1 MKLPPKLR
9 PLHVWLAALIV
20 FAVAAPA
27 FHLQAQTSTET
38 KIKLMAEAL
47 RARDAREWPA
57 ARKAALEL
65 LAIAPG
71 DLSVQ
76 RLLRQ
81 INDAEAADQV
91 RPAAVEAPPVSAPI
105 AAPTSVVPLSEVDRE
120 LAALE
125 AEAEA
130 VAREEAKR
138 VADLMA
144 RAPAQRKEARK
155 LASAERYDDALAEL
169 DAAIAALPANPATV
183 ATLADLRKE
192 RQAIADRQSE
202 ALARAAERQAR
213 AEAKAAKREA
223 ARTRELAAA
232 EHARVE
238 SEAPAAPELS
248 EIDRLV
254 QKGRS
259 QYLAGE
265 EDGAMDTFR
274 EVEALDP
281 GNREAKDFLRRIAAA
296 KARTGELNREKTRA
310 QLLEEVTKS
319 WQRPGLYE
327 ERTRTLDAAVAVA
340 PLARKLNEI
349 VLPHVSF
356 TRLEIGKV
364 IAALGAMSEDFD
376 PAEIGAKGVNIVL
389 LDPANKAPSVTLTL
403 RNTTLKRVLDFVT
416 ESVGYQYEVQP
427 DAVIVR
433 PGGETSTLETAFF
446 PITRATVL
454 RMTGVSAT
462 AVATRNDGLSSA
474 GASND
479 PGAGVSNT
487 TEAAGMR
494 SFLQQAGVNFDP
506 TAVPGA
512 SLAYDGSALIVTQT
526 PRNIER
532 IRNILNRYNDVRQVE
547 IEAKFMEVQEGA
559 LEELGVNWSITTKST
574 QRNAGA
580 QATYQS
586 GNRPLA
592 NAFSNSVS
600 SQQGRIIRPAVPTIF
615 TDSNGNGQYDP
626 GETISQQ
633 GSAALDIPIVNN
645 APQIPGGVD
654 LANGANPLAN
664 ISAVIG
670 EFDVN
675 AIVRALSQKQG
686 TDLLSAPKVTVLS
699 GNPAT
704 ITVAQEMRYPQ
715 SYGQTQAQVG
725 TGSASGG
732 GSAGVAITAGTPQ
745 EFTARNVGVELKV
758 TPTVEEDDYSI
769 SLDLNPRVTEF
780 DGFVEYGGPSIAISG
795 STTVNVP
802 SGFYQPIFSVRDI
815 STKVTIWDGATL
827 VMGGLTREEVK
838 KVSDKVPI
846 LGDIPLL
853 GRAFR
858 SKGESAQKRNL
869 LIFVTAN
876 LVSPGGSPKKQ
887 ALKNVPAN
895 SLFQNP
901 TVVTPAGSELRT
913 RTDGS

>member
-1 MKLPPKLR
+1 MNFFSKLR
-9 PLHVWLAALIV
+9 PLPVWLAALLV
-20 FAVAAPA
+20 LALATSAV
-27 FHLQAQTSTET
+27 HLQGQTSTET

-47 RARDAREWPA
+47 RARDAREWTA
-57 ARKAALEL
+57 ARQAALEL
-65 LAIAPG
+65 LAVAPG
-71 DLSVQ
+71 DLTVQ

-81 INDAEAADQV
+81 INEAEAADQA
-91 RPAAVEAPPVSAPI
+91 RPAPPEPSAAPPSPRASI
-105 AAPTSVVPLSEVDRE
+105 ALVEGAEHDRE

-125 AEAEA
+125 AEAERI
-130 VAREEAKR
+130 AREEAGR
-138 VADLMA
+138 VDDLIA
-144 RAPAQRKEARK
+144 RVPAQRKEARK
-155 LASAERYDDALAEL
+155 LASAGRHDEALAEL
-169 DAAIAALPANPATV
+169 DDAIAAMPANPMTAP
-183 ATLADLRKE
+183 TLAELRKE
-192 RQAIADRQSE
+192 RQSIADRQSE
-202 ALARAAERQAR
+202 AVARAAERQAR
-213 AEAKAAKREA
+213 AAAKAAKREA
-223 ARTRELAAA
+223 ARARDQADAELPRADSDVPP
-232 EHARVE
+232 EPESSEVE
-238 SEAPAAPELS
+238 
-248 EIDRLV
+248 RLV
-254 QKGRS
+254 RKGRS
-259 QYLAGE
+259 QYLAGD
-265 EDGAMDTFR
+265 EDLAMETFR
-274 EVEALDP
+274 EVESREP
-281 GNREAKDFLRRIAAA
+281 GNREAKDFLRRIATA
-296 KARTGELNREKTRA
+296 KASTGELNREKTRA

-327 ERTRTLDAAVAVA
+327 ERTRNLDTAVAVA
-340 PLARKLNEI
+340 PLAQKLNEI
-349 VLPHVSF
+349 VLPQVSF

-364 IAALGAMSEDFD
+364 IAALGSMSEDFD
-376 PAEIGAKGVNIVL
+376 PAENGSKGVNIVL
-389 LDPANKAPSVTLTL
+389 LDPANKAPFVTLTL

-416 ESVGYQYEVQP
+416 EAVGYQYEVQP

-433 PGGETSTLETAFF
+433 PGGETSALETAFF

-462 AVATRNDGLSSA
+462 ATATRHDSLSSL
-474 GASND
+474 GATND

-494 SFLQQAGVNFDP
+494 AFLQQAGVNFDAV
-506 TAVPGA
+506 AVPGA

-526 PRNIER
+526 SRNIER

-559 LEELGVNWSITTKST
+559 LEELGVNWSITTRSA
-574 QRNAGA
+574 QQNAGA
-580 QATYQS
+580 RATYQS

-592 NAFSNSVS
+592 NAFSNTVS

-615 TDSNGNGQYDP
+615 TDGNANGQYDP
-626 GETISQQ
+626 GETVVQQ

-654 LANGANPLAN
+654 LASTANPLAN

-699 GNPAT
+699 GNPAN

-887 ALKNVPAN
+887 ALRSVPAN

-901 TVVTPAGSELRT
+901 TVVTPAGSEPRMRT
-913 RTDGS
+913 EGK